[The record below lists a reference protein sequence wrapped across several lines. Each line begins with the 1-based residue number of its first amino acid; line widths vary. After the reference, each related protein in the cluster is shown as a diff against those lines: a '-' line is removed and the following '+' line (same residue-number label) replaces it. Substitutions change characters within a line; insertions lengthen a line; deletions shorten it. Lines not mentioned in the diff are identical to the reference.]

1 MHLKLLNK
9 AIQKTAEA
17 IGDLISNKIT
27 NNIRKVSK
35 SSPQN
40 NSERETEI
48 LKERYISPEK
58 RQQVIE
64 EPRSI

>member
-17 IGDLISNKIT
+17 IGDLISNKIA

>member
-17 IGDLISNKIT
+17 IGDLISNKIA

-58 RQQVIE
+58 
-64 EPRSI
+64 

>member
-17 IGDLISNKIT
+17 IGDLISNKIA

-64 EPRSI
+64 ELRSI

>member
-17 IGDLISNKIT
+17 IGDLISNKIA

-58 RQQVIE
+58 WQQVIE
-64 EPRSI
+64 ESRLI